1 MKNELMRNLSVAE
14 ARIQYDAQVK
24 KVLSQKVIL
33 AWILRRTVDGFAG
46 LEIQDIIPYIEGE
59 PEISSVAVNPGE
71 TNPEQVSGMSGED
84 KVPGEGVVYY
94 DIRFFVYRPDKK
106 EKVKILLNVE
116 TQKDFWP
123 GYRIETRGIFYASRM
138 ISAQLGT
145 EFSIPDYNGIKKV
158 VSIWICMNASKR
170 VGNAISEYR
179 IRKKDLVEGIPDIP
193 EAYDKISV
201 VLITLNEETD
211 AKDETL
217 RMLNTLL
224 SPIKEA
230 REKRKK
236 LEEDFHISMEGNVG
250 KEMDIMCNLSGYVW
264 SQGVEKGIEKGA
276 EKEKKATAER
286 MLRSGRLTHAE
297 IASFTG
303 LTEEKIREVEEELM
317 IHA

>member
-33 AWILRRTVDGFAG
+33 AWILRRTVDGFKY

-71 TNPEQVSGMSGED
+71 TNPEQISGMSGED

-94 DIRFFVYRPDKK
+94 DIRFFAYRPDKK
-106 EKVKILLNVE
+106 EKVKILINVE
-116 TQKDFWP
+116 AQKDFWP

-145 EFSIPDYNGIKKV
+145 EFSIPNYNGIKKV

-170 VGNAISEYR
+170 AGNAISEYC
-179 IRKKDLVEGIPDIP
+179 IRKMDLIKGIPDIP
-193 EAYDKISV
+193 RAYDKLSV
-201 VLITLNEETD
+201 ILITLNEETGT
-211 AKDETL
+211 KEPL
-217 RMLNTLL
+217 LQMLNTLL
-224 SPIKEA
+224 SPVKGA
-230 REKRKK
+230 MEKKK
-236 LEEDFHISMEGNVG
+236 RLEEDFHVNMEGNVG
-250 KEMDIMCNLSGYVW
+250 KELDIMCNLSGYVW
-264 SQGVEKGIEKGA
+264 SRGVEKGA
-276 EKEKKATAER
+276 EKEKKETAER
-286 MLRSGRLTHAE
+286 MLCSGRLTYAE

-303 LTEEKIREVEEELM
+303 LTEEKIREIEKELM
-317 IHA
+317 LHV